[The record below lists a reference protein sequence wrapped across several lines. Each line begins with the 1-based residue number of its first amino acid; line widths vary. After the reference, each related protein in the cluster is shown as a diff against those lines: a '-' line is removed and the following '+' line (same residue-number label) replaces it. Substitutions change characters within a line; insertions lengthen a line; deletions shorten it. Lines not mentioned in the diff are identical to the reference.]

1 MISLAIIGLGAW
13 GETLVRSVQGKSNKV
28 QFTMIVS
35 RSPDRLQSV
44 AKELG
49 VCVAP
54 TLEHVLSDASLDGI
68 VLATPHSLHADQIRS
83 CVAAGKPVF
92 VEKPFTLNHA
102 SALSALADVP
112 ADQIVAAG
120 HNRRFLPSVIALK
133 SAIDRGDLGQILH
146 IECNFSGNVAS
157 KYNVDQWRVA
167 PKESPAG
174 GMAGAGIHML
184 DLMIHLVAPIREVF
198 AMSRRQVLTVP
209 MDDTTYA
216 MFTLEGGAGAVLST
230 IMASVPTFRAQV
242 FGTKGAAELRGSESL
257 EFTML
262 DGKIDHLKFP
272 PTDIERAEL
281 EAFAD
286 AISGVAPYPIS
297 RPDILNG
304 VAAFEAVGVSA
315 AEERKVLLA

>member
-1 MISLAIIGLGAW
+1 MA
-13 GETLVRSVQGKSNKV
+13 RS
-28 QFTMIVS
+28 
-35 RSPDRLQSV
+35 
-44 AKELG
+44 AK
-49 VCVAP
+49 
-54 TLEHVLSDASLDGI
+54 
-68 VLATPHSLHADQIRS
+68 
-83 CVAAGKPVF
+83 GKPGRGYGGCRHS
-92 VEKPFTLNHA
+92 HA
-102 SALSALADVP
+102 RSYDPPRRSHPRSFCNVPSSGFDCAD
-112 ADQIVAAG
+112 G
-120 HNRRFLPSVIALK
+120 R
-133 SAIDRGDLGQILH
+133 
-146 IECNFSGNVAS
+146 
-157 KYNVDQWRVA
+157 YNLRHV
-167 PKESPAG
+167 
-174 GMAGAGIHML
+174 H
-184 DLMIHLVAPIREVF
+184 
-198 AMSRRQVLTVP
+198 
-209 MDDTTYA
+209 
-216 MFTLEGGAGAVLST
+216 LEGGAGAVLST